1 MLNQMNQAE
10 THIKAEAQCMDGNLN
25 QLMNNS
31 SNDAFDDN
39 LRDQLGKKCRC
50 GKGCF

>member
-1 MLNQMNQAE
+1 ME
-10 THIKAEAQCMDGNLN
+10 GNLN

-39 LRDQLGKKCRC
+39 LRDQLGKMQMRKRLFLRENRQN
-50 GKGCF
+50 KMKQLKELRQK